1 MEYAKGF
8 VAIVWILLYL
18 AFAGALM
25 TGVHYL
31 AFTYLAPYHWSLA
44 WSAFLGALYCVIQ
57 SPVRALLEVLD
68 EDE

>member
-8 VAIVWILLYL
+8 VAIVIILLYFV
-18 AFAGALM
+18 FAGALM

-44 WSAFLGALYCVIQ
+44 WSAFLGALFFVIQ
-57 SPVRALLEVLD
+57 SPVRGLFEMLD